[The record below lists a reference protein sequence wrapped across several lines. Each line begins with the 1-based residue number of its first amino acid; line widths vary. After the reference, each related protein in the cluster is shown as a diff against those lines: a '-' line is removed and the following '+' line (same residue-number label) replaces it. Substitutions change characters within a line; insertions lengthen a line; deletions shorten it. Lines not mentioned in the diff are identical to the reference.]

1 MAVKDILD
9 SIENL
14 VVESR
19 RMPLLNKSLIDE
31 TDLIH
36 LVDELR
42 QELPLELQRAEK
54 IMQDKQKILDDAQTE
69 ADKILEQAKEYA
81 MKLTDENEIV
91 VQAQEKAKTIMQQTQ
106 AQEKDIMD
114 KTMTNAKQLRDD
126 ADQYANQVFDHL
138 IDVGFRYLD
147 GVKSLQYEGAAL
159 DKKGTERREKINA
172 YGENPNGAIPLAI
185 MNDYT
190 TYW

>member
-54 IMQDKQKILDDAQTE
+54 ILQDKQKILDDAQTE

-138 IDVGFRYLD
+138 IANVG
-147 GVKSLQYEGAAL
+147 SALQVVQQAKADLNSNKEA
-159 DKKGTERREKINA
+159 
-172 YGENPNGAIPLAI
+172 
-185 MNDYT
+185 
-190 TYW
+190 